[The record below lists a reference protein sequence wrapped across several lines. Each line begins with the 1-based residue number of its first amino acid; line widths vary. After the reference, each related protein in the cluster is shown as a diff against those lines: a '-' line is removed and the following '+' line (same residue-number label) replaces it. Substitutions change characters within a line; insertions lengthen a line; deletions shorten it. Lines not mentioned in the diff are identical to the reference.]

1 MVPDESD
8 DDEDGAGSSAGK
20 SSGKKERFFWQYN
33 VQAKVRFLKS
43 VNHNDLVFLKWID
56 SFLKGPKGQKIVVNT
71 QMEDPHV
78 LNDIVDPVFSGDVQ
92 LQGIKHRYVQT

>member
-1 MVPDESD
+1 MTPPAVLSVPFVVSRSVLLMVPDESD

-43 VNHNDLVFLKWID
+43 VNRDLGFLK
-56 SFLKGPKGQKIVVNT
+56 
-71 QMEDPHV
+71 
-78 LNDIVDPVFSGDVQ
+78 
-92 LQGIKHRYVQT
+92 